1 MGLALGTGLAAL
13 AGDGFSLGW
22 GAGLGAG
29 LGRRGAMTAWAWVSN
44 CFTGVSRLARA
55 VWSASLKSAS
65 SLASRLVR
73 FTKAGTAVLVWLIKP
88 VNSCARPLSLF
99 KAAY

>member
-13 AGDGFSLGW
+13 AGVGFGLGW

-29 LGRRGAMTAWAWVSN
+29 LGRRGAITAWAWASN

-55 VWSASLKSAS
+55 V
-65 SLASRLVR
+65 
-73 FTKAGTAVLVWLIKP
+73 
-88 VNSCARPLSLF
+88 
-99 KAAY
+99 